1 MATTHRRQRRQW
13 WSGCWWPLCW
23 APRAPLDH
31 KLLMDASTRN
41 PALLHRRCQYTA
53 MALAVAVDAANSPMK
68 GRAYAMPLVTSAR
81 WSQVELA
88 KSLHII
94 YSAILSST

>member
-1 MATTHRRQRRQW
+1 
-13 WSGCWWPLCW
+13 
-23 APRAPLDH
+23 
-31 KLLMDASTRN
+31 MDAFTRN

-53 MALAVAVDAANSPMK
+53 VAVDAADSPMK

-88 KSLHII
+88 TSLHII